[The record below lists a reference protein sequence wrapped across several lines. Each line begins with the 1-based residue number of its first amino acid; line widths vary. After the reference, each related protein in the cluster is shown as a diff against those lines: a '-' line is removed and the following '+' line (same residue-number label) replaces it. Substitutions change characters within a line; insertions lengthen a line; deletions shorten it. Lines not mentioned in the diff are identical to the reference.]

1 MAIQVHPQVSTF
13 SIIQDHP
20 LIKTIHYS
28 RSSSLFIVKI
38 QDHPLFKLISHS
50 SSTSL
55 FKSASSCN
63 QDHPLFKIIVIIH
76 PQDSRSSIIQTHFPF
91 KFNVIIQ
98 VGLIMLGSWR
108 VGWGVQSC
116 RMRLSPMPNGSD
128 VRVCQD
134 IASCTCY
141 GLW

>member
-1 MAIQVHPQVSTF
+1 MLNNFIVYQLMIDIQ
-13 SIIQDHP
+13 SIVTRSWQLGDSSSSSGFNI
-20 LIKTIHYS
+20 LHYS
-28 RSSSLFIVKI
+28 RSSI
-38 QDHPLFKLISHS
+38 
-50 SSTSL
+50 
-55 FKSASSCN
+55 N